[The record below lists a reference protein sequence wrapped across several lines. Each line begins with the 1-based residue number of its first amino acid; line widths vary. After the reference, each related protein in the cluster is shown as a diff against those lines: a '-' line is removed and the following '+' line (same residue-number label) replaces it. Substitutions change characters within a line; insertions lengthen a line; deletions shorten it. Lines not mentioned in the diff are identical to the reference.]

1 MHLWRSPIF
10 WITITWKSWQSE
22 TRVNPMSR
30 LSLKSWV
37 SSLLNFSFLSVPYKS
52 ALLILLRKKKCLL
65 EMVRVHALSNSNSIR
80 NARTRFNDEFPYTE
94 FVQDMAY
101 EEDWLLNGNVY
112 SMLPSIRPLQFN
124 IAITLLSW
132 SQEFWNLAQRQ
143 SF

>member
-1 MHLWRSPIF
+1 
-10 WITITWKSWQSE
+10 
-22 TRVNPMSR
+22 MSR

-101 EEDWLLNGNVY
+101 EED
-112 SMLPSIRPLQFN
+112 
-124 IAITLLSW
+124 
-132 SQEFWNLAQRQ
+132 
-143 SF
+143 